1 MNMHGSDHRRALA
14 EEYVARWRQA
24 GPQLQEVRDADIRAA
39 KTSEAM
45 RIFRGS
51 ATWAVRHLPER
62 AESGLVEQQRWFQ
75 QLRAR
80 E

>member
-1 MNMHGSDHRRALA
+1 MQGNDNRLALA
-14 EEYVARWRQA
+14 EQYVARWQQA
-24 GPQLQEVRDADIRAA
+24 GPLLEEIRDSDIRAA

-51 ATWAVRHLPER
+51 ATWAVRHRPAG
-62 AESGLVEQQRWFQ
+62 AESGLVDQQHWFQ

-80 E
+80 G